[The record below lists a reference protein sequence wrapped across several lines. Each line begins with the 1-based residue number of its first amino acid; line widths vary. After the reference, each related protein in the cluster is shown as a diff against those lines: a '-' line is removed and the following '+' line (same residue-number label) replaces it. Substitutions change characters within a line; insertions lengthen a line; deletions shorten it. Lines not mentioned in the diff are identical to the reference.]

1 MLDLYLEE
9 ILGDDE
15 EKKKQRKKA
24 IKTIKKQQFR
34 QNTYDMLSKNVGKGE
49 KNSLKRIRV
58 MNNANEV
65 VTEY

>member
-1 MLDLYLEE
+1 MTKRRKNSE
-9 ILGDDE
+9 
-15 EKKKQRKKA
+15 KKA